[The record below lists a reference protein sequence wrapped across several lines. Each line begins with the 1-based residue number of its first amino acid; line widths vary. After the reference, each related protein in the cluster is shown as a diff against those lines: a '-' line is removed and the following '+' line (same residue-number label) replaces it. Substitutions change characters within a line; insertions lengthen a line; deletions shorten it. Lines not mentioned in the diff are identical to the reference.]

1 MSPAVV
7 QEIAVAKVKLI
18 GCLILAVVDL
28 VALAVAGMPL

>member
-1 MSPAVV
+1 MSPAAV

-28 VALAVAGMPL
+28 VALAVAGLPL

>member
-1 MSPAVV
+1 M

-28 VALAVAGMPL
+28 VALAFAGLPL